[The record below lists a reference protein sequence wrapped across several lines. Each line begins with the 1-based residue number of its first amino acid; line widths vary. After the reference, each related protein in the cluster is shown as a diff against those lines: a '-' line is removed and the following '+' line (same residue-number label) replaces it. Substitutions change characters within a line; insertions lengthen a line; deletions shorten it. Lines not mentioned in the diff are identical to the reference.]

1 MFHPTTDRARQRGFT
16 LIEVMIVVAVIAI
29 LALILIP
36 NFTNARAQA
45 QTATCESN
53 LREIA
58 TAAELYYSDVQTY
71 PISGNVSSTL
81 FTAAT
86 SGTVYLETTPIDPAA
101 SDPTQPYAFVQQQAS
116 ALNNT
121 QAGYTITCPGIH
133 AAFTLTKLTENGNST
148 SPHTLIYASGY
159 GLESQ

>member
-1 MFHPTTDRARQRGFT
+1 MFSTTTHRGQRGFT

-58 TAAELYYSDVQTY
+58 TAAELYYSDVQSY
-71 PISGNVSSTL
+71 PGAGNVTPTL
-81 FTAAT
+81 FTNGST
-86 SGTVYLETTPIDPAA
+86 IYLETTPVDPAA
-101 SDPTQPYAFVQQQAS
+101 QVSTTPYAFTSTAS
-116 ALNNT
+116 SSQNGTA
-121 QAGYTITCPGIH
+121 ASYEIDCPGVH
-133 AAFTLTKLTENGNST
+133 ASFTLAKLTNSGT
-148 SPHTLIYASGY
+148 STAPSTIIYVSGY
-159 GLESQ
+159 GLESK

>member
-1 MFHPTTDRARQRGFT
+1 MSPITTHRSQRGFT

-58 TAAELYYSDVQTY
+58 TAAELYYSDVQSY
-71 PISGNVSSTL
+71 PAAGNVTPTL
-81 FTAAT
+81 FTNGST
-86 SGTVYLETTPIDPAA
+86 IYLETTPVDPAA
-101 SDPTQPYAFVQQQAS
+101 QVATTPYTFSSTAS
-116 ALNNT
+116 SSTSGTSAS
-121 QAGYTITCPGIH
+121 YEIDCPGVH
-133 AAFTLTKLTENGNST
+133 ASFTLAKLTNSGT
-148 SPHTLIYASGY
+148 STAPSTIIYVSGY
-159 GLESQ
+159 GLESK

>member
-1 MFHPTTDRARQRGFT
+1 MFRPTTTRGQRGFT

-101 SDPTQPYAFVQQQAS
+101 TDPTTPYAFVQQQAS

-133 AAFTLTKLTENGNST
+133 ASFTLTKLTENGNST